1 MQYADMH
8 QEIQS
13 AIDSRRSGVAF
24 DFSQFGKNFISLD
37 HVGVGED
44 KGEDLFADGGKA
56 GATFDAVL
64 FDLME
69 EGIFLL
75 AVHTG
80 AWDSVAE
87 RRVWGR

>member
-1 MQYADMH
+1 M
-8 QEIQS
+8 
-13 AIDSRRSGVAF
+13 
-24 DFSQFGKNFISLD
+24 SLD

-44 KGEDLFADGGKA
+44 KGEDLFANGGKA
-56 GATFDAVL
+56 GAAFDAVL

-80 AWDSVAE
+80 CVGFSGETAGLGTAKILAACSGTTKHAQAE
-87 RRVWGR
+87 SSAKHS